1 MLACN
6 DKMNSNERIDKVEL
20 NQIPRI
26 QDRMT
31 FIYLERCKINRDDSA
46 IKVTDADGITF
57 IPAASLSIL
66 LLGPGTD
73 VTHRAMELLGDMGI
87 TTLWVGEHGVR
98 FYACGKALTHRST
111 LLIKQAELVSN
122 EKKHIAVARKM
133 YQLRFQ
139 NEDVS
144 KLTMQQ
150 LRGREGS
157 RIRSLYKTFSKKY
170 GVPWTGRSYKTDDYE
185 DSDEVN
191 KSLSAGNA
199 CLYGLAHAVI
209 CALGCSS
216 GLGFVHVGHELSF
229 VYDIADLYKA
239 ETTIPVAFEIAS
251 KNVEDI
257 GSETR
262 RALREIFRKG
272 QILDRMVHD
281 IKYLLLEDDF
291 KQADYTDTV
300 YLWDN
305 KDGNQPQS
313 TSYGKEE
320 K

>member
-1 MLACN
+1 M
-6 DKMNSNERIDKVEL
+6 SNFGIEKTEL

-26 QDRMT
+26 QDRLS
-31 FIYLERCKINRDDSA
+31 FIYLERCKVNREDSA
-46 IKVTDADGITF
+46 IKVTDNEGITF

-73 VTHRAMELLGDMGI
+73 VTHRAMELLGDIGV
-87 TTLWVGEHGVR
+87 TVLWVGEHGVR
-98 FYACGKALTHRST
+98 FYAYGKALTHRST

-133 YQLRFQ
+133 YQLRFK
-139 NEDVS
+139 NEDVT

-157 RIRSLYKTFSKKY
+157 RIRKLYRELSDKY
-170 GVPWTGRSYKTDDYE
+170 SVSWNGRSYKTDDYE
-185 DSDEVN
+185 DADAVN

-209 CALGCSS
+209 CALGCSP

-239 ETTIPVAFEIAS
+239 ETTIPVAFELAS
-251 KNVEDI
+251 KNLDDI

-262 RALREIFRKG
+262 RSLRERFKDG
-272 QILDRMVHD
+272 KILGRMVHD
-281 IKYLLLEDDF
+281 IKYLLEAETF
-291 KQADYTDTV
+291 KTSDYGDTV

-305 KDGNQPQS
+305 KNGNQTQS
-313 TSYGKEE
+313 TQYGRDE